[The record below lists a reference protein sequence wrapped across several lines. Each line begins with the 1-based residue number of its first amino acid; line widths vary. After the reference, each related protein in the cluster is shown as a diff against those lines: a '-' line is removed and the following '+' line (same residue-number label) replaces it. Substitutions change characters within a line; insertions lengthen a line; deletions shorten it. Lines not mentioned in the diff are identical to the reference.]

1 MKNRRTRKI
10 KTLKTINEKILNWK
24 MTNNNYLYV
33 VE

>member
-10 KTLKTINEKILNWK
+10 KTLKIINEKILNWK